1 MKLVFAT
8 NNSNKIKEVS
18 NLISNQ
24 IEIINLKD
32 IGCKEN
38 IIESE
43 NTIIDNAILKANYIK
58 NNYGYDCFADDT
70 GLEVDF
76 LNGRPGVYSKR
87 FAGENSTDELNM
99 EKLLECMRKSNNRN
113 ARFRT
118 VIALNINNQ
127 VITFTGLCE
136 GKILKQRRGNNGFGY
151 DPIFF
156 YPELKKTFAELKKD
170 EKNNVSHRGKALR
183 NFCKIL
189 EKQINHKS
197 NEI

>member
-8 NNSNKIKEVS
+8 NNSNKIAEVS

-24 IEIINLKD
+24 IAIISLKD
-32 IGCKEN
+32 IGCNED
-38 IIESE
+38 IVESKD
-43 NTIIDNAILKANYIK
+43 TIIDNAILKANYIK

-76 LNGRPGVYSKR
+76 LNGRPGVHSKR

-99 EKLLECMRKSNNRN
+99 KKLLECMEESKNRN

-127 VITFTGLCE
+127 VITFTGVCE
-136 GKILKQRRGNNGFGY
+136 GEILKQRKGNNGFGY
-151 DPIFF
+151 DPIFLPKGYNNSF
-156 YPELKKTFAELKKD
+156 GEMSII
-170 EKNNVSHRGKALR
+170 EKNEIAHRSKAVKKLI
-183 NFCKIL
+183 NYLNKFC
-189 EKQINHKS
+189 
-197 NEI
+197 

>member
-8 NNSNKIKEVS
+8 NNSNKIAEVS

-24 IEIINLKD
+24 IAIISLKD
-32 IGCKEN
+32 IGCNED
-38 IIESE
+38 IVESKD
-43 NTIIDNAILKANYIK
+43 TIIDNAILKANYIK
-58 NNYGYDCFADDT
+58 NTYGYDCFADDT

-99 EKLLECMRKSNNRN
+99 GKLLECMKESNNRN

-127 VITFTGLCE
+127 VITFTGVCE
-136 GKILKQRRGNNGFGY
+136 GEILKQRKGNNGFGY
-151 DPIFF
+151 DPIFLPKGYNNSF
-156 YPELKKTFAELKKD
+156 GEMSII
-170 EKNNVSHRGKALR
+170 EKNEIAHRSKAVKKLI
-183 NFCKIL
+183 NYLSKFC
-189 EKQINHKS
+189 
-197 NEI
+197 

>member
-24 IEIINLKD
+24 IAIISLKD
-32 IGCKEN
+32 IGCNED
-38 IIESE
+38 IVESE
-43 NTIIDNAILKANYIK
+43 DTIIDNAILKANYIK

-99 EKLLECMRKSNNRN
+99 KKLLECMEESKNRN

-127 VITFTGLCE
+127 VITFTGVCE
-136 GKILKQRRGNNGFGY
+136 GEILKQRRGNNGFGY
-151 DPIFF
+151 DPIFLPKGYNNSF
-156 YPELKKTFAELKKD
+156 GEMSII
-170 EKNNVSHRGKALR
+170 EKNEIAHRSKAVKKLI
-183 NFCKIL
+183 NYLNKFC
-189 EKQINHKS
+189 
-197 NEI
+197 

>member
-24 IEIINLKD
+24 IEIMSLKD
-32 IGCKEN
+32 IGCKED
-38 IIESE
+38 IVESE

-99 EKLLECMRKSNNRN
+99 EKLLECMKESNNRN

-127 VITFTGLCE
+127 TITFTGVCE
-136 GKILKQRRGNNGFGY
+136 GEILKQRRGNNGFGY
-151 DPIFF
+151 DPIFLPKGYNNSF
-156 YPELKKTFAELKKD
+156 GEMSIIDKNKIAHRSKAVKKLINYLNK
-170 EKNNVSHRGKALR
+170 
-183 NFCKIL
+183 FC
-189 EKQINHKS
+189 
-197 NEI
+197 

>member
-24 IEIINLKD
+24 IAIISLKD
-32 IGCKEN
+32 IGCNED
-38 IIESE
+38 IVESK

-58 NNYGYDCFADDT
+58 NTYGYDCFADDT

-76 LNGRPGVYSKR
+76 LNGRPGVHSKR

-99 EKLLECMRKSNNRN
+99 KKLLECMEESKNRN

-127 VITFTGLCE
+127 VITFTGVCE
-136 GKILKQRRGNNGFGY
+136 GEILKQRRGNNGFGY
-151 DPIFF
+151 DPIFLPKGYNNSF
-156 YPELKKTFAELKKD
+156 GEMSII
-170 EKNNVSHRGKALR
+170 EKNEIAHRSKAVKKLI
-183 NFCKIL
+183 NYLNKFC
-189 EKQINHKS
+189 
-197 NEI
+197 

>member
-8 NNSNKIKEVS
+8 NNSNKIAEVS

-24 IEIINLKD
+24 IAIISLKD
-32 IGCKEN
+32 IGCNED
-38 IIESE
+38 IVESE
-43 NTIIDNAILKANYIK
+43 DTIIDNAILKANYIK

-87 FAGENSTDELNM
+87 FAGENSTDELTM
-99 EKLLECMRKSNNRN
+99 GKLLECMKESNNRN

-127 VITFTGLCE
+127 VITFTGVCE
-136 GKILKQRRGNNGFGY
+136 GEILKQRKGNNGFGY
-151 DPIFF
+151 DPIFLPKGYNNSF
-156 YPELKKTFAELKKD
+156 GEMSII
-170 EKNNVSHRGKALR
+170 EKNEIAHRSKAVKKLI
-183 NFCKIL
+183 NYLSKFC
-189 EKQINHKS
+189 
-197 NEI
+197 

>member
-8 NNSNKIKEVS
+8 NNSNKIAEVS

-24 IEIINLKD
+24 IAIISLKD
-32 IGCKEN
+32 IGCNED
-38 IIESE
+38 IVESKD
-43 NTIIDNAILKANYIK
+43 TIIDNAILKANYIK
-58 NNYGYDCFADDT
+58 NTYGYDCFADDT

-99 EKLLECMRKSNNRN
+99 EKLLECMKESNNRN

-127 VITFTGLCE
+127 VITFTGVCE
-136 GKILKQRRGNNGFGY
+136 GEILKQRKGNNGFGY
-151 DPIFF
+151 DPIFLPKGYNNSF
-156 YPELKKTFAELKKD
+156 GEMSII
-170 EKNNVSHRGKALR
+170 EKNEIAHRSKAVKKLI
-183 NFCKIL
+183 NYLNKFC
-189 EKQINHKS
+189 
-197 NEI
+197 

>member
-24 IEIINLKD
+24 IAIISLKD
-32 IGCKEN
+32 IGCKED
-38 IIESE
+38 IVESK

-76 LNGRPGVYSKR
+76 LNGRPGVHSKR

-99 EKLLECMRKSNNRN
+99 KKLLECMEESKNRN

-127 VITFTGLCE
+127 VITFTGVCE
-136 GKILKQRRGNNGFGY
+136 GEILKQRRGNNGFGY
-151 DPIFF
+151 DPIFLPKGYNNSF
-156 YPELKKTFAELKKD
+156 GEMSII
-170 EKNNVSHRGKALR
+170 EKNEIAHRSKAVKKLI
-183 NFCKIL
+183 NYLNKFC
-189 EKQINHKS
+189 
-197 NEI
+197 

>member
-24 IEIINLKD
+24 IEIMSLKD
-32 IGCKEN
+32 IGCKED
-38 IIESE
+38 IVESKD
-43 NTIIDNAILKANYIK
+43 TIIDNAILKANYIK
-58 NNYGYDCFADDT
+58 NTYGYDCFADDT

-76 LNGRPGVYSKR
+76 LNGRPGVHSKR

-99 EKLLECMRKSNNRN
+99 GKLLECMKESNNRN

-127 VITFTGLCE
+127 VITFTGVCE
-136 GKILKQRRGNNGFGY
+136 GEILKQRRGNNGFGY
-151 DPIFF
+151 DPVFLPKGYNNSFGEMSIIDKNKIAHRSKAV
-156 YPELKKTFAELKKD
+156 KKLINYLNK
-170 EKNNVSHRGKALR
+170 
-183 NFCKIL
+183 FC
-189 EKQINHKS
+189 
-197 NEI
+197 

>member
-8 NNSNKIKEVS
+8 NNSNKIAEVS

-24 IEIINLKD
+24 IAIISLKD
-32 IGCKEN
+32 IGCNED
-38 IIESE
+38 IVESE
-43 NTIIDNAILKANYIK
+43 DTIIDNAILKANYIK

-99 EKLLECMRKSNNRN
+99 GKLLECMKESNNRN

-127 VITFTGLCE
+127 VITFTGVCE
-136 GKILKQRRGNNGFGY
+136 GEILKQRKGNNGFGY
-151 DPIFF
+151 DPIFLPKGYNNSF
-156 YPELKKTFAELKKD
+156 GEMSII
-170 EKNNVSHRGKALR
+170 EKNEIAHRSKAVKKLI
-183 NFCKIL
+183 NYLNKFC
-189 EKQINHKS
+189 
-197 NEI
+197 

>member
-24 IEIINLKD
+24 IAIISLKD
-32 IGCKEN
+32 IGCNED
-38 IIESE
+38 IVESK

-76 LNGRPGVYSKR
+76 LNGRPGVHSKR

-99 EKLLECMRKSNNRN
+99 KKLLECMEESKNRN

-127 VITFTGLCE
+127 VITFTGVCE
-136 GKILKQRRGNNGFGY
+136 GEILKQRKGNNGFGY
-151 DPIFF
+151 DPIFLPKGYNNSF
-156 YPELKKTFAELKKD
+156 GEMSII
-170 EKNNVSHRGKALR
+170 EKNEIAHRSKAVKKLI
-183 NFCKIL
+183 NYLNKFC
-189 EKQINHKS
+189 
-197 NEI
+197 

>member
-8 NNSNKIKEVS
+8 NNSNKIAEVS

-24 IEIINLKD
+24 IAIISLKD
-32 IGCKEN
+32 IGCNED
-38 IIESE
+38 IVESE
-43 NTIIDNAILKANYIK
+43 DTIIDNAILKANYIK
-58 NNYGYDCFADDT
+58 NTYGYDCFADDT

-99 EKLLECMRKSNNRN
+99 EKLLECMKESNNRN

-127 VITFTGLCE
+127 VITFTGVCE
-136 GKILKQRRGNNGFGY
+136 GEILKQRRGNNGFGY
-151 DPIFF
+151 DPIFLPKGYNNSF
-156 YPELKKTFAELKKD
+156 GEMSII
-170 EKNNVSHRGKALR
+170 EKNEIAHRSKAVKKLI
-183 NFCKIL
+183 NYLNKFC
-189 EKQINHKS
+189 
-197 NEI
+197 

>member
-24 IEIINLKD
+24 IEIISLKD
-32 IGCKEN
+32 IGCNED
-38 IIESE
+38 IIESK

-58 NNYGYDCFADDT
+58 NNYGYNCFADDT

-76 LNGRPGVYSKR
+76 LNGRPGVHSKR
-87 FAGENSTDELNM
+87 FAGENSTDKFNM
-99 EKLLECMRKSNNRN
+99 ENQLECMKESSNRN

-127 VITFTGLCE
+127 TITFTGVCE
-136 GKILKQRRGNNGFGY
+136 GEILKQRKGNNGFGY
-151 DPIFF
+151 DPVFLPKGYNNSFGEMSII
-156 YPELKKTFAELKKD
+156 
-170 EKNNVSHRGKALR
+170 EKNEIAHRSKAVKKLI
-183 NFCKIL
+183 NYLNKFC
-189 EKQINHKS
+189 
-197 NEI
+197 

>member
-24 IEIINLKD
+24 IAIISLKD
-32 IGCKEN
+32 IGCNED
-38 IIESE
+38 IVESK

-99 EKLLECMRKSNNRN
+99 GKLLECMKESNNRN

-127 VITFTGLCE
+127 VITFTGVCE
-136 GKILKQRRGNNGFGY
+136 GEILKQRKGNNGFGY
-151 DPIFF
+151 DPIFLPKGYNNSF
-156 YPELKKTFAELKKD
+156 GEMSII
-170 EKNNVSHRGKALR
+170 EKNEIAHRSKAVKKLI
-183 NFCKIL
+183 NYLSKFC
-189 EKQINHKS
+189 
-197 NEI
+197 

>member
-24 IEIINLKD
+24 IAIISLKD
-32 IGCKEN
+32 IGCNED
-38 IIESE
+38 IVESK

-76 LNGRPGVYSKR
+76 LNGRPGVHSKR

-99 EKLLECMRKSNNRN
+99 EKLLECMKESNNRN

-118 VIALNINNQ
+118 VIALNISNQ
-127 VITFTGLCE
+127 VITFTGICE
-136 GKILKQRRGNNGFGY
+136 GEILKQRIGNNGFGY
-151 DPIFF
+151 DPIFLPKGYNNSF
-156 YPELKKTFAELKKD
+156 GEMSLI
-170 EKNNVSHRGKALR
+170 EKNEITHRSKAVKKL
-183 NFCKIL
+183 
-189 EKQINHKS
+189 INHLNKFC
-197 NEI
+197 

>member
-24 IEIINLKD
+24 IEIMSLKD
-32 IGCKEN
+32 IGCKED
-38 IIESE
+38 IVESE

-58 NNYGYDCFADDT
+58 NNYGYDCFSDDT

-76 LNGRPGVYSKR
+76 LNGKPGVYSKR

-99 EKLLECMRKSNNRN
+99 EKLLECMKESNNRN

-127 VITFTGLCE
+127 VITFTGVCE
-136 GKILKQRRGNNGFGY
+136 GEILKQRRGNNGFGY
-151 DPIFF
+151 DPVFLPKGYNNSFGEMSIIDKNKIAHRSKAV
-156 YPELKKTFAELKKD
+156 KKLINYLNK
-170 EKNNVSHRGKALR
+170 
-183 NFCKIL
+183 FC
-189 EKQINHKS
+189 
-197 NEI
+197 

>member
-18 NLISNQ
+18 ILISNQ
-24 IEIINLKD
+24 IEIISLKD
-32 IGCKEN
+32 IGCNED
-38 IIESE
+38 IIESK

-58 NNYGYDCFADDT
+58 NNYGYNCFADDT

-99 EKLLECMRKSNNRN
+99 TKLLECMKECNKRN
-113 ARFRT
+113 ARFIT

-127 VITFTGLCE
+127 VITFTGVCE
-136 GKILKQRRGNNGFGY
+136 GEILKQRRGNNGFGY
-151 DPIFF
+151 DPIFLPKGYNNSF
-156 YPELKKTFAELKKD
+156 GEMSII
-170 EKNNVSHRGKALR
+170 EKNKIAHRSIAVKKLINHLN
-183 NFCKIL
+183 NFC
-189 EKQINHKS
+189 
-197 NEI
+197 

>member
-24 IEIINLKD
+24 IAIISLKD
-32 IGCKEN
+32 IGCNED
-38 IIESE
+38 IVESE
-43 NTIIDNAILKANYIK
+43 DTIIDNAILKANYIK
-58 NNYGYDCFADDT
+58 NTYGYDCFADDT

-99 EKLLECMRKSNNRN
+99 GKLLECMKESHNRN

-127 VITFTGLCE
+127 VITFTGVCE
-136 GKILKQRRGNNGFGY
+136 GEILKQRKGNNGFGY
-151 DPIFF
+151 DPIFLPKGYNNSF
-156 YPELKKTFAELKKD
+156 GEMSII
-170 EKNNVSHRGKALR
+170 EKNNVAHRSKAVKKLTD
-183 NFCKIL
+183 
-189 EKQINHKS
+189 S
-197 NEI
+197 

>member
-99 EKLLECMRKSNNRN
+99 EKLLECMKESNNRN

-151 DPIFF
+151 DPVFLPKGYNNSFGEMSVI
-156 YPELKKTFAELKKD
+156 
-170 EKNNVSHRGKALR
+170 EKNKIAHRSKAVKKL
-183 NFCKIL
+183 
-189 EKQINHKS
+189 INYL
-197 NEI
+197 NNLC

>member
-24 IEIINLKD
+24 IAIISLKD
-32 IGCKEN
+32 IGCKED
-38 IIESE
+38 IVESE

-76 LNGRPGVYSKR
+76 LNGRPGVHSKR

-99 EKLLECMRKSNNRN
+99 KKLLECMEESKNRN

-127 VITFTGLCE
+127 VITFTGVCE
-136 GKILKQRRGNNGFGY
+136 GEILKQRRGNNGFGY
-151 DPIFF
+151 DPIFLPKGYNNSF
-156 YPELKKTFAELKKD
+156 GEMSII
-170 EKNNVSHRGKALR
+170 EKNKIAHRSKAVKKLI
-183 NFCKIL
+183 NYLNKFC
-189 EKQINHKS
+189 
-197 NEI
+197 

>member
-32 IGCKEN
+32 IGCKED
-38 IIESE
+38 IIESGS
-43 NTIIDNAILKANYIK
+43 TIIDNAILKANYIK

-99 EKLLECMRKSNNRN
+99 EKLLECMKESNNRN

-151 DPIFF
+151 DPIFLPKGYNNSF
-156 YPELKKTFAELKKD
+156 GEMSVI
-170 EKNNVSHRGKALR
+170 EKNKIAHRSKAVKKLI
-183 NFCKIL
+183 NYLNKFC
-189 EKQINHKS
+189 
-197 NEI
+197 

>member
-24 IEIINLKD
+24 IEIMSLKD
-32 IGCKEN
+32 IGCKED
-38 IIESE
+38 IVESE

-76 LNGRPGVYSKR
+76 LNGKPGVYSKR

-99 EKLLECMRKSNNRN
+99 KKLLECMKESNNRN

-127 VITFTGLCE
+127 VITFTGVCE
-136 GKILKQRRGNNGFGY
+136 GEILKQRRGNNGFGY
-151 DPIFF
+151 DPVFLPKGYNNSFGEMSIIDKNKIAHRSKAV
-156 YPELKKTFAELKKD
+156 KKLINYLNK
-170 EKNNVSHRGKALR
+170 
-183 NFCKIL
+183 FC
-189 EKQINHKS
+189 
-197 NEI
+197 

>member
-24 IEIINLKD
+24 IAIISLKD
-32 IGCKEN
+32 IGCKED
-38 IIESE
+38 IVESE

-99 EKLLECMRKSNNRN
+99 GKLLECMKESNNRN

-127 VITFTGLCE
+127 VITFTGVCE
-136 GKILKQRRGNNGFGY
+136 GEILKQRKGNNGFGY
-151 DPIFF
+151 DPIFLPKGYNNSF
-156 YPELKKTFAELKKD
+156 GEMSII
-170 EKNNVSHRGKALR
+170 EKNEIAHRSKAVKKLI
-183 NFCKIL
+183 NYLNKFC
-189 EKQINHKS
+189 
-197 NEI
+197 

>member
-1 MKLVFAT
+1 MKLIFAT

-24 IEIINLKD
+24 IAIISLKD
-32 IGCKEN
+32 IGCKED
-38 IIESE
+38 IVESE

-76 LNGRPGVYSKR
+76 LNGRPGVHSKR

-99 EKLLECMRKSNNRN
+99 KKLLECMEESKNRN

-127 VITFTGLCE
+127 VITFTGVCE
-136 GKILKQRRGNNGFGY
+136 GEILKQRRGNNGFGY
-151 DPIFF
+151 DPIFLPKGYNNSF
-156 YPELKKTFAELKKD
+156 GEMSII
-170 EKNNVSHRGKALR
+170 EKNEIAHRSKAVKKLI
-183 NFCKIL
+183 NYLNKFC
-189 EKQINHKS
+189 
-197 NEI
+197 

>member
-24 IEIINLKD
+24 IAIISLKD
-32 IGCKEN
+32 IGCKED
-38 IIESE
+38 IVESE

-76 LNGRPGVYSKR
+76 LNGRPGVHSKR

-99 EKLLECMRKSNNRN
+99 KKLLECMEESKNRN

-127 VITFTGLCE
+127 VITFTGVCE
-136 GKILKQRRGNNGFGY
+136 GEILKQRRGNNGFGY
-151 DPIFF
+151 DPIFLPKGYNNSF
-156 YPELKKTFAELKKD
+156 GEMSII
-170 EKNNVSHRGKALR
+170 EKNEIAHRSKAVKKLI
-183 NFCKIL
+183 NYLNKFC
-189 EKQINHKS
+189 
-197 NEI
+197 

>member
-24 IEIINLKD
+24 IAIISLKD
-32 IGCKEN
+32 IGCNED
-38 IIESE
+38 IVESK

-76 LNGRPGVYSKR
+76 LNGRPGVHSKR

-99 EKLLECMRKSNNRN
+99 KKLLECMEESKNRN

-127 VITFTGLCE
+127 VITFTGVCE
-136 GKILKQRRGNNGFGY
+136 GEILKQRRGNNGFGY
-151 DPIFF
+151 DPIFLPKGYNNSF
-156 YPELKKTFAELKKD
+156 GEMTII
-170 EKNNVSHRGKALR
+170 EKNEIAHRSKAVKKLI
-183 NFCKIL
+183 NYLNKFC
-189 EKQINHKS
+189 
-197 NEI
+197 